1 MIHEVKKEKKEP
13 KKPSRFYRFLA
24 FLLTMGL
31 VAGAVGVVAN
41 RDKLNFDSLRRFFA
55 YRTTTQDVTGATAP
69 FPYEGGMNAAFS
81 AVGGDLFSASTSGFR
96 LYSPSGKIYVED
108 TLTLENPAYS
118 VNENSLV
125 AYDAGGVELRVYRN
139 HETVFSLTS
148 EEGVILS
155 ARMNSAGFLT
165 VVTRGTGFK
174 GVVTVYNAK
183 FEKLMAFR
191 ISSTYI
197 LDAVVSPDN
206 KSVAV
211 LTAGQNDHAFESNLI
226 TYAMDSAAVDGG
238 ELTPSATLSL
248 GNRVPLDLQW
258 TGAGLRCLTEYGVI
272 SADVSLTQTG
282 SYDWSDQHLKL
293 FSQNG
298 DDFSAM
304 VLGKYRGGSQS
315 ELVLTDSKCVKLGSI
330 NLTEQVLSISA
341 AGRYI
346 AVLTANSLEIY
357 TSDLQLYASL
367 DATQGARQT
376 VMRPDGTALL
386 MSSEVAWVY
395 IPA

>member
-13 KKPSRFYRFLA
+13 KKPNRFYRFLA
-24 FLLTMGL
+24 FLVTVGL
-31 VAGAVGVVAN
+31 MAGAVGVVAN
-41 RDKLNFDSLRRFFA
+41 RDKLNFDALRRFFT
-55 YRTTTQDVTGATAP
+55 YRTTTQDAAGATAP
-69 FPYEGGMNAAFS
+69 FPYEGGIDAAFS
-81 AVGGDLFSASTSGFR
+81 SAGGDLFSASTSGFR
-96 LYSPSGKIYVED
+96 LYSPGGKLYVED
-108 TLTLENPAYS
+108 TLPLQNPAYS
-118 VNENSLV
+118 VSGASIV

-139 HETVFSLTS
+139 HETAFSLTS

-165 VVTRGTGFK
+165 IVTRGAGFK

-197 LDAVVSPDN
+197 IDAVVSPDN

-211 LTAGQNDHAFESNLI
+211 LTAGQTGHAFESSLI
-226 TYAMDSAAVDGG
+226 TYAMDSGAEDGG

-258 TGAGLRCLTEYGVI
+258 TGAGLRCLTEYGIVT
-272 SADVSLTQTG
+272 ADSNLTQTG
-282 SYDWSDQHLKL
+282 SYDWSERHLKL
-293 FSQNG
+293 FSQDG

-304 VLGKYRGGSQS
+304 VLGKYRAGSQS
-315 ELVLTDSKCVKLGSI
+315 ELVLTDSKGVKLGGI
-330 NLTEQVLSISA
+330 DLTEQVLSLSA

-346 AVLTANSLEIY
+346 AVLTADSLQIY

-367 DATQGARQT
+367 ETTQGARQA
-376 VMRPDGTALL
+376 VMRADGTALL
-386 MSSEVAWVY
+386 MSGEAAWVY